1 MNNSSIRL
9 LLNKILTTAD
19 TMNIAELETVK
30 REMKYSSVG
39 SDYDHSYSP
48 VPSYWG
54 EINQV
59 QDTRSSLAL
68 SVWSRF
74 DTLSEE
80 QFHIWNDFI
89 LRIEDLSNDVWRK
102 AHAHKSK

>member
-1 MNNSSIRL
+1 MNNSSTRL
-9 LLNKILTTAD
+9 LLNKILATAD
-19 TMNIAELETVK
+19 TMNITELEAVK
-30 REMKYSSVG
+30 RKMKYSSVG
-39 SDYDHSYSP
+39 NDHSYSP

-59 QDTRSSLAL
+59 QDTHSSLAFNIW
-68 SVWSRF
+68 VKF

-89 LRIEDLSNDVWRK
+89 LRIEDLSSDVWRK
-102 AHAHKSK
+102 THVHKSR